1 MTGNMNTQAQHYCYK
16 MGE

>member
-1 MTGNMNTQAQHYCYK
+1 MTGNMNTHAQHYCYK